1 MTQCVKVLVFES
13 QDWWKEKNQLPKV
26 VLPPTASHLHSHIYY
41 HSSFNLLYVITAGNR
56 LEEVLQACIGAC
68 TCFQE
73 R

>member
-13 QDWWKEKNQLPKV
+13 QGWWTEKNQLPKV
-26 VLPPTASHLHSHIYY
+26 VLPPTASHLHSHNTIIVVLTCY
-41 HSSFNLLYVITAGNR
+41 ITAGNR
-56 LEEVLQACIGAC
+56 LEEALQACIGAC